1 MLVQKVKIKI
11 QNDLIDH
18 LSASQSVNE
27 DVRNNFNQSNQCFNA
42 LKCQKCA
49 IKKIV
54 YCVELFTFVFT
65 KSFTKSFIKSFTK
78 SFTNSFVNEDV
89 RINFKQCF
97 NALKCP
103 KIVKNYYGAPPPPAA
118 KLSIAEKSRS
128 PKKLSKTRRRCRF

>member
-49 IKKIV
+49 IK
-54 YCVELFTFVFT
+54 
-65 KSFTKSFIKSFTK
+65 IKKF
-78 SFTNSFVNEDV
+78 
-89 RINFKQCF
+89 
-97 NALKCP
+97 
-103 KIVKNYYGAPPPPAA
+103 GAPPPPCVRERQPTIRFSE
-118 KLSIAEKSRS
+118 LD
-128 PKKLSKTRRRCRF
+128 LSKLVF